1 MKIKLS
7 KSQWEGIGK
16 KAGWI
21 KLAQGRMD
29 RNELESDINK
39 QQIIEK
45 TYRTRALEE
54 LFTSIGGNRFKSS
67 SGDIKKDHVEIR
79 TEALGTAYIQVSYDE
94 GRDVIR
100 IEKYYDNETL
110 QNEYGEIMNLPFKPH
125 EPDKTKMMNN
135 VKEIIN
141 RMK

>member
-7 KSQWEGIGK
+7 KTQWEGIGK

-29 RNELESDINK
+29 RNELENDIDK
-39 QQIIEK
+39 QQTLEK

-79 TEALGTAYIQVSYDE
+79 TETLGTAYIQVSYDE
-94 GRDVIR
+94 GGNAIR

-110 QNEYGEIMNLPFKPH
+110 QNEYGEIMNLPFKHH
-125 EPDKTKMMNN
+125 EPDKSKMIDNI
-135 VKEIIN
+135 KRIIN
-141 RMK
+141 EMK